1 MTADVTVPRAAGP
14 APARWALLAGLAALL
29 VAGAAAVLGVLAVPG
44 PAREVT
50 AWGGA
55 ASVAAVTAAVAVA
68 AYCADTSRWW
78 RRRAAAL
85 EEAAD
90 GLRQQA
96 AELAERTLPAVAQQ
110 LRAGIPAATVLAEV
124 THPADAT
131 LRRLLLVV
139 TRDLEEARHRAAA
152 AMSATAAAAARM
164 QAGATRMLADLRD
177 LENRHADGPV
187 FGGLLDLDH
196 QVSQAG
202 RLADSVA
209 LLSGG
214 RSGRRWTRPIVM
226 ESILRGAA
234 GRIDGYRRVRLH
246 APTTLAVSG
255 HAAEGIMHALAEL
268 MDNATRFSAAGSEV
282 RVSVQE
288 AEAGA
293 LILVED
299 GGVGLQGRARRRA
312 QVLVS
317 GPADLSTLP
326 GSGLGLASVG
336 RVAARYGLTVSFGP
350 SALGGTTAA
359 LMIPRPLVV
368 PAAPDPVPAA
378 AEPGR
383 PARPAR
389 PGWPGRPRRAAP
401 TCPDVRQAGRC
412 RPGVARRPPRCPRM
426 VHPRCPRTARRLMA
440 RRLTTWRLTTWRL
453 MARRLTVLRLM
464 ARRLTTGRPPVAG
477 RRAARTGPR
486 ARRGG
491 HRIRRRD
498 SRPSGRRSATAPSPA
513 CRPGRTR
520 GHHDRAAGGK
530 RPVPAGLAAG
540 EPDGHGARG
549 PACAGAVR
557 GRPQAGLDARAGP
570 GPGGQAGRHRVR
582 GAEPVAQHRGR
593 IR

>member
-202 RLADSVA
+202 WPTASRCSAEA
-209 LLSGG
+209 APAGGGPG
-214 RSGRRWTRPIVM
+214 RSSWRASCAAQPAASTATAASGCMPPPRWPSPGTRP
-226 ESILRGAA
+226 RGSCM
-234 GRIDGYRRVRLH
+234 RW
-246 APTTLAVSG
+246 
-255 HAAEGIMHALAEL
+255 
-268 MDNATRFSAAGSEV
+268 
-282 RVSVQE
+282 
-288 AEAGA
+288 
-293 LILVED
+293 
-299 GGVGLQGRARRRA
+299 
-312 QVLVS
+312 
-317 GPADLSTLP
+317 
-326 GSGLGLASVG
+326 
-336 RVAARYGLTVSFGP
+336 P
-350 SALGGTTAA
+350 S
-359 LMIPRPLVV
+359 
-368 PAAPDPVPAA
+368 
-378 AEPGR
+378 
-383 PARPAR
+383 
-389 PGWPGRPRRAAP
+389 
-401 TCPDVRQAGRC
+401 
-412 RPGVARRPPRCPRM
+412 
-426 VHPRCPRTARRLMA
+426 
-440 RRLTTWRLTTWRL
+440 
-453 MARRLTVLRLM
+453 
-464 ARRLTTGRPPVAG
+464 
-477 RRAARTGPR
+477 
-486 ARRGG
+486 
-491 HRIRRRD
+491 
-498 SRPSGRRSATAPSPA
+498 
-513 CRPGRTR
+513 
-520 GHHDRAAGGK
+520 
-530 RPVPAGLAAG
+530 
-540 EPDGHGARG
+540 
-549 PACAGAVR
+549 
-557 GRPQAGLDARAGP
+557 
-570 GPGGQAGRHRVR
+570 
-582 GAEPVAQHRGR
+582 
-593 IR
+593 